1 MKDAREKLRKL
12 WLWKPG
18 KILLSIGCC
27 GLLLLTLIPLF
38 RLTVYAVPYY
48 DDYNFGRFAR
58 AAMEQE
64 QSKWAAISGA
74 LDCSRNQW
82 YAWQG
87 TYSSIFFMTLMPAIW
102 GEQYYFLGPV
112 FILLLLLA
120 GSMLFTR
127 TILRKVLGM
136 DQWNSLAIQAVVT
149 VAVFMFI
156 YSAQSGFYWYNGGI
170 HYVGMHGFALLFL
183 SAAICLERAEGRT
196 STGLLFTASVLLA
209 MITAGSNFVTA
220 LQGLVSLLSILMV
233 SVVWEHRKKGLW
245 LLPATLVYI
254 IGFGMNVAAP
264 GNSVRARSY
273 EGWGYGPLESIGRS
287 FLEAVKHIPEYTGLA
302 VLTMMLLLLPLIW
315 QAVKSTGYRFRYPGI
330 VLAWSFCVYAAGYT
344 PSLYSLGHAG
354 LSRTLNAVK
363 ITYLLL
369 LFLNEIYWCGW
380 LQQTLQRKAKQRGVQ
395 KILAWNGAAVWE
407 FYVVIGLMFL
417 IIFHASPNQAGHYSA
432 YGAYYYVH
440 TGEANNFHQ
449 EYLERV
455 KRLSGQAKNVHL
467 PAYKYTPWFLCIGD
481 ISEDASNE
489 ANRSLAMW
497 YGKDSVTRI
506 SED

>member
-1 MKDAREKLRKL
+1 MEA
-12 WLWKPG
+12 G
-18 KILLSIGCC
+18 QGTAGS
-27 GLLLLTLIPLF
+27 GLLRTAVVSTDPTVSTDDLCGSLL
-38 RLTVYAVPYY
+38 YY

-74 LDCSRNQW
+74 LDCSRTQW

-87 TYSSIFFMTLMPAIW
+87 TYSSIFFMTLMPAVW

-120 GSMLFTR
+120 GSMVFTHV
-127 TILRKVLGM
+127 ILRKVFGM
-136 DQWNSLAIQAVVT
+136 EQWISLAIQAVIT
-149 VAVFMFI
+149 IAEFMFI

-170 HYVGMHGFALLFL
+170 HYVGMHGFGLLFL
-183 SAAICLERAEGRT
+183 SVAICLERAEGRT
-196 STGLLFTASVLLA
+196 AKGLLFTASVLLA

-220 LQGLVSLLSILMV
+220 LQGLLCLLTILLV
-233 SVVWEHRKKGLW
+233 SVVVERRRTGLW
-245 LLPATLVYI
+245 LLPSTLVYI
-254 IGFGMNVAAP
+254 IGFGLNVAAP

-273 EGWGYGPLESIGRS
+273 VGWGYGPLESIGRS
-287 FLEAVKHIPEYTGLA
+287 FLEAVKHIPEYTGPV
-302 VLTMMLLLLPLIW
+302 VLMVMLLLVPMIW
-315 QAVKSTGYRFRYPGI
+315 QAVKSTDYRFRYPGI
-330 VLAWSFCVYAAGYT
+330 VLALSFCLYATGYT

-369 LFLNEIYWCGW
+369 LFLNEIYWIGW
-380 LQQTLQRKAKQRGVQ
+380 LRQLLEKRAEQTTGQLTIQ
-395 KILAWNGAAVWE
+395 KWAIRNGAAAWW
-407 FYVVIGLMFL
+407 FYVLIGVACLVIFR
-417 IIFHASPNQAGHYSA
+417 ASSNQAGHYSS

-440 TGEANNFHQ
+440 TGEAYNFHQ

-455 KRLSGQAKNVHL
+455 AILSGPEKDVQL
-467 PAYKYTPWFLCIGD
+467 PAYQFRPWFLCMGE
-481 ISEDASNE
+481 ISEDADNE

-497 YGKDSVTRI
+497 YHKDSVTLK
-506 SED
+506 EKD

>member
-1 MKDAREKLRKL
+1 MKGAREKFRKF

-18 KILLSIGCC
+18 QILLAVGCC

-74 LDCSRNQW
+74 LDCSRTQW

-87 TYSSIFFMTLMPAIW
+87 TYSSIFFMALMPAIW

-120 GSMLFTR
+120 GTMTFTHV
-127 TILRKVLGM
+127 ILRKVLGM
-136 DQWNSLAIQAVVT
+136 EKWTGLAAQAVIT

-156 YSAQSGFYWYNGGI
+156 YSAQSGFYWYNGGV
-170 HYVGMHGFALLFL
+170 HYVGMHGFGLLML
-183 SAAICLERAEGRT
+183 SVAICWREQKE
-196 STGLLFTASVLLA
+196 
-209 MITAGSNFVTA
+209 
-220 LQGLVSLLSILMV
+220 
-233 SVVWEHRKKGLW
+233 E
-245 LLPATLVYI
+245 LLPGCYLRPRYCFHDHGRKQFCHGIAGTLIAVDDSVYKCGSGTPEKGTVAVAATLVYI
-254 IGFGMNVAAP
+254 IGFGLNVAAP

-273 EGWGYGPLESIGRS
+273 VGWGYSPLESIGRS
-287 FLEAVKHIPEYTGLA
+287 FLEGVKHLPEFTGSI
-302 VLTMMLLLLPLIW
+302 VLMVMVMLLPLIW
-315 QAVKSTGYRFRYPGI
+315 QALKETEYRFRYPGV
-330 VLAWSFCVYAAGYT
+330 VLLWSFCLYATGYT

-380 LQQTLQRKAKQRGVQ
+380 LQQRLQKKASGSAARW
-395 KILAWNGAAVWE
+395 LANWNGAAVWWFYAIMGLE
-407 FYVVIGLMFL
+407 FIM
-417 IIFHASPNQAGHYSA
+417 IFQVSPNQAGHYSA
-432 YGAYYYVH
+432 YGPITMCIPEKRIIPSGISG
-440 TGEANNFHQ
+440 TG
-449 EYLERV
+449 
-455 KRLSGQAKNVHL
+455 G
-467 PAYKYTPWFLCIGD
+467 
-481 ISEDASNE
+481 
-489 ANRSLAMW
+489 
-497 YGKDSVTRI
+497 
-506 SED
+506 

>member
-1 MKDAREKLRKL
+1 MKGAREKIRKF

-18 KILLSIGCC
+18 KILLAVGCC

-74 LDCSRNQW
+74 LDCSRTQW

-87 TYSSIFFMTLMPAIW
+87 TYSSIFFMALMPAIW

-120 GSMLFTR
+120 GTMTFTHV
-127 TILRKVLGM
+127 ILRKVLGM
-136 DQWNSLAIQAVVT
+136 EKWTGLAAQAVIT

-156 YSAQSGFYWYNGGI
+156 YSAQSGFYWYNGGV
-170 HYVGMHGFALLFL
+170 HYVGMHGFGLLML
-183 SAAICLERAEGRT
+183 AVAICLERAEGRT
-196 STGLLFTASVLLA
+196 ATGLL
-209 MITAGSNFVTA
+209 
-220 LQGLVSLLSILMV
+220 
-233 SVVWEHRKKGLW
+233 
-245 LLPATLVYI
+245 YI
-254 IGFGMNVAAP
+254 IGFGLNVAAP

-273 EGWGYGPLESIGRS
+273 VGWGYSPLESIGRS
-287 FLEAVKHIPEYTGLA
+287 FLEGVKHLPEFTGSI
-302 VLTMMLLLLPLIW
+302 VLMVMVMLLPLIW
-315 QAVKSTGYRFRYPGI
+315 QALKETEYRFRYPGV
-330 VLAWSFCVYAAGYT
+330 VLLWSFCLYATGYT

-380 LQQTLQRKAKQRGVQ
+380 LQQRLQKKASGSAARW
-395 KILAWNGAAVWE
+395 LANWNGAAVWWFYAIMGLE
-407 FYVVIGLMFL
+407 FIM
-417 IIFHASPNQAGHYSA
+417 IFQVSPNQAGHYSA

-440 TGEANNFHQ
+440 TGEAYNFHQ

-455 KRLSGQAKNVHL
+455 EKLLGDEDDVQLQPYH
-467 PAYKYTPWFLCIGD
+467 YKPWFLCMGD
-481 ISEDASNE
+481 LSEDENNE
-489 ANRSLAMW
+489 ANRSLAIW
-497 YGKDSVTRI
+497 YDKDSVTLI